1 MIDEIKF
8 EYLFENVKEDGRS
21 IVKQIWTLDE
31 IEKNEVTYDKS
42 CLIARRQFTGLTD
55 VNSVEIFDGDYMLDS
70 HSGRYGEVK
79 YLKGAFVV
87 EFDNEIQDLYD
98 WTCECVIGNKFLNRI
113 TRDMSF
119 EERVNTYHK
128 YLYTT
133 SIANKYTP
141 EYIMEYR

>member
-1 MIDEIKF
+1 MINEIKF
-8 EYLFENVKEDGRS
+8 EYLFESVKEDGRS

-42 CLIARRQFTGLTD
+42 CLIARRQFTGCTD

-87 EFDNEIQDLYD
+87 EFDGEYQDLYD
-98 WTCECVIGNKFLNRI
+98 WTCECVIGNIYENPNMLGCI
-113 TRDMSF
+113 
-119 EERVNTYHK
+119 
-128 YLYTT
+128 
-133 SIANKYTP
+133 
-141 EYIMEYR
+141 